1 MSRAAEPAPSETP
14 YADLSPE
21 RMLDA
26 IETFIHV
33 SEPGI
38 RCTGALFPLNSYENR
53 VAIATL
59 DGPYQGRTEVVAK
72 FYRPGRWTDATI
84 REEHAFTL
92 EAAAAGIDTVAPWP
106 AAPRRKTSTLFAF
119 GGHRLSLFPKRGGRP
134 FETRTD
140 EDFRQIGRLVGR
152 LHALGSTKPFRRR
165 FALTPESYAAPALD
179 AALESRILPADIKPN
194 YRATGEALL
203 DAIEAAWIPA
213 HAIRLH
219 GDLHLGNVLV
229 DATGPFLVDLDDCCM
244 GPAAQDLWML
254 LSGDAAEQEEQLRP
268 LLSGYETFH
277 DFNHADLA
285 LIEPLRG
292 MRMLR
297 HNGWLAD
304 RWADPAFP
312 RAFPYAAMPRYWQD
326 QITAYR
332 EQAERILSHLPG
344 EPQGEQGP
352 IGWEWDQD
360 R

>member
-1 MSRAAEPAPSETP
+1 MTPGVKPAPSETP

-26 IETFIHV
+26 IEAFIHRTETGV
-33 SEPGI
+33 

-53 VAIATL
+53 VVIAAL
-59 DGPYQGRTEVVAK
+59 DSPYRGQTEVVAK
-72 FYRPGRWTDATI
+72 FYRPGRWSDATI
-84 REEHAFTL
+84 REEHSFARD
-92 EAAAAGIDTVAPWP
+92 AATAGIDTVAPWP
-106 AAPRRKTSTLFAF
+106 ALPRQKTSTLFAF

-134 FETRTD
+134 FELNSA

-152 LHALGSTKPFRRR
+152 LHALGAVRPFRRR
-165 FALTPESYAAPALD
+165 PALMPESYSAPALD
-179 AALESRILPADIKPN
+179 AALKSRILPADLKPN
-194 YRATGEALL
+194 YRAAGEALL
-203 DAIEAAWIPA
+203 DAIATAWFPAA
-213 HAIRLH
+213 AIRLH

-244 GPAAQDLWML
+244 GPAVQDLWML
-254 LSGDAAEQEEQLRP
+254 LSGDAAEQEAQCLP
-268 LLSGYETFH
+268 LLSGYETFF
-277 DFNHADLA
+277 DFDRREIA
-285 LIEPLRG
+285 LIEPLRA

-312 RAFPYAAMPRYWQD
+312 RAFPYAATSRYWQD

-332 EQAERILSHLPG
+332 EQAERIV
-344 EPQGEQGP
+344 PQGASELPEDQGP
-352 IGWEWDQD
+352 IGWEWDRD